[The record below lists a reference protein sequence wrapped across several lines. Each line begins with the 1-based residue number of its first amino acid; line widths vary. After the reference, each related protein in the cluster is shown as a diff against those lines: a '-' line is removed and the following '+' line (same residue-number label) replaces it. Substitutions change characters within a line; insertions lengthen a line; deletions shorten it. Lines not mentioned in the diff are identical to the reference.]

1 MFHFLFLDLLPF
13 SSVES
18 ATRKMMIVTESL
30 PRCSLNRDKVISLW
44 NKVIFFNRYPIQLEA
59 VDDELDEIGILL
71 VSTPDEE
78 VAQEHGEDTWQ
89 SNLKPHGKKIENL
102 HHLTVRNF
110 GVAHIGNVQKR
121 RDGGHLRRE
130 YSGFHLLSCVPNL
143 SCLKSHEAS
152 ESRQA
157 NRIKCL

>member
-1 MFHFLFLDLLPF
+1 MFEFLFLDLLLF

-78 VAQEHGEDTWQ
+78 VAQEHGENTW
-89 SNLKPHGKKIENL
+89 
-102 HHLTVRNF
+102 
-110 GVAHIGNVQKR
+110 
-121 RDGGHLRRE
+121 
-130 YSGFHLLSCVPNL
+130 
-143 SCLKSHEAS
+143 
-152 ESRQA
+152 
-157 NRIKCL
+157 

>member
-30 PRCSLNRDKVISLW
+30 PRCSFKRDKFISLLY
-44 NKVIFFNRYPIQLEA
+44 KVLFSIGLLFSWRQWTMSLMRLESSWCPLLMRKWLKNM
-59 VDDELDEIGILL
+59 VRIL
-71 VSTPDEE
+71 E
-78 VAQEHGEDTWQ
+78 
-89 SNLKPHGKKIENL
+89 NLKSCEKKIENL

-130 YSGFHLLSCVPNL
+130 YSGVHFLSCAPNF
-143 SCLKSHEAS
+143 SCLKSHETSQSQGKPTA
-152 ESRQA
+152 
-157 NRIKCL
+157 